1 MPELPE
7 VETIRRGLSD
17 CLAGRRITSVRQR
30 RADLRIPFPE
40 HFVERIQGQRVL
52 SVKRRAK
59 YLLIELEDGTIV
71 IAHLGM
77 SGRFSFYDCGMS
89 PRTRGRFH
97 FNTPHEKGR
106 GVPGEGTHDHV
117 VFDLEGGTRVV
128 FSDHRRFGLMTLA
141 ARDGLQAHPLLKDIG
156 VEPLGEELTAD
167 YLARVFRN
175 KKTSIKAALLD
186 QRLIGG
192 LGNIY
197 VCEALYTARIS
208 PRRRAYTVAGRRAR
222 RLVAG
227 IRRVLSDAIEAGGST
242 LRDYVNTDGEF
253 GYFQHSFSVYDRAG
267 LPCLSSV
274 CTSQIKR
281 ILQSNRST
289 FFCSA
294 CQR

>member
-17 CLAGRRITSVRQR
+17 CLVGRRITHVRQR

-77 SGRFSFYDCGMS
+77 SGRFSFYDCGTH
-89 PRTRGRFH
+89 PRTWGRFH
-97 FNTPHEKGR
+97 FNASHEKVWR
-106 GVPGEGTHDHV
+106 VPGEGTHDHV
-117 VFDLEGGTRVV
+117 VFDIEGGTRVV

-141 ARDGLQAHPLLKDIG
+141 DHDGLQAHPLLKDIG

-167 YLARVFRN
+167 YLTRVLRN
-175 KKTSIKAALLD
+175 KKTSIKVALLD
-186 QRLIGG
+186 QKLIGG

-197 VCEALYTARIS
+197 VCEALYAARIS
-208 PRRRAYTVAGRRAR
+208 PRRQAYTVTGLRAR
-222 RLVAG
+222 RLVAA
-227 IRRVLSDAIEAGGST
+227 IRQVLADAIEAGGST
-242 LRDYVNTDGEF
+242 LRDYVNTNGEF

-267 LPCLSSV
+267 LLCLSPI

-281 ILQSNRST
+281 IVQSNRST
-289 FFCSA
+289 FFCSS